1 MKKRIATLLTIILVP
16 LSIMGQHQIKDLNG
30 LNAFEQIPKETTFI
44 HYNDRLLVA
53 GEYLYY
59 KMYCL
64 NALNLTPSAISKIG
78 YVELVG
84 ENKKPVFTHKLELIN
99 GVGQGDFFV
108 PPNIKTGNYKL
119 IGYTKWMGNTE
130 KEHYFV
136 SGITIVNPFQE
147 IMTLPVDKINSS
159 KVVDTGSVKT
169 KIPND
174 NIDGIKIEFQKKRYQ
189 KRKPVSIK
197 IIATT
202 GISEGNYSISVR
214 KIYGLTISTRTSATS
229 FASDII
235 RKPKSAK
242 LKIKDTVL
250 LPELRGELF
259 SGKVVSIKEGN
270 PIPNE
275 KVALSIPGK
284 PSVMR
289 LTQTN
294 ENGVFYFSVDEP
306 SRNNNAILQTLGINK
321 TETEIILD
329 KNHQVDYKALEF
341 DNLDL
346 AYAINP
352 IILKRST
359 YNQIE
364 NAYFEQK
371 KDSLFTNDKSLPA
384 YQNLTENYILDDY
397 KRFPSLNETVIEII
411 PDVLLRKMKKEYRF
425 QVRTN
430 EKFLMGKDENPLV
443 RVDGVFI
450 QNMDKLL
457 NYDVKK
463 IERVSIGRS
472 EYYIGTNLYQGIVD
486 ISTKENDFWN
496 SSTLIGTTQYDMP
509 APLAKKIYYFQ
520 TYRQAEQSNTD
531 YTRIPDFRN
540 QLLWKPNFELSEGET
555 LLTFFT
561 SDNTGTYEV
570 VVEGFTNSGKAISA
584 VTHFE
589 IE

>member
-1 MKKRIATLLTIILVP
+1 MKKQIATLLIIILGP
-16 LSIMGQHQIKDLNG
+16 LSIMGQYQIKDLNG
-30 LNAFEQIPKETTFI
+30 LNAFEQIPKETMFI

-64 NALNLTPSAISKIG
+64 NALNLTPSDISKIG

-99 GVGQGDFFV
+99 GIGQGDFFV
-108 PPNIKTGNYKL
+108 PANIKTGNYKL

-147 IMTLPVDKINSS
+147 IMTLPVDKIHSL
-159 KVVDTGSVKT
+159 KVVDTSYVKPMIS
-169 KIPND
+169 KD
-174 NIDGIKIEFQKKRYQ
+174 NIKGIKIELQKKRYQ

-214 KIYGLTISTRTSATS
+214 KIYGLTISTRTSATN

-306 SRNNNAILQTLGINK
+306 SRNNNAILQTLGINE

-352 IILKRST
+352 IILERST

-371 KDSLFTNDKSLPA
+371 KDSLFINDKSLPA
-384 YQNLTENYILDDY
+384 YQSLTENYILDDY
-397 KRFPSLNETVIEII
+397 KRFPSLKETVIEII

-425 QVRTN
+425 QVRIN

-443 RVDGVFI
+443 RVDGVFT

-463 IERVSIGRS
+463 IERISIGRS
-472 EYYIGTNLYQGIVD
+472 EYYIGTNLYQGIID

-496 SSTLIGTTQYDMP
+496 SSTLIGTTEYDMP

-584 VTHFE
+584 VIHFE